1 MGAKAATNAAPASTV
16 LLATVVCATAVVKD
30 TEDCLVMPLAVAV
43 CDHTLAR
50 FTELLAIL
58 VATQPS
64 SVDAPRPSK

>member
-30 TEDCLVMPLAVAV
+30 TKDCLVMPLAVAV

-50 FTELLAIL
+50 LAELEIMR
-58 VATQPS
+58 VAAQLRS
-64 SVDAPRPSK
+64 AAAPRLWK